1 MASSQNSHTSD
12 LIKRFETLSSPKSA
26 TKPTTLT
33 RRGAATKRTASAPK
47 DDAGSAAIA
56 TIEAAQSMLSAAI
69 AHSQTPPQ
77 PNWQRQLSSIT
88 AAAAQPSSLPAPPR
102 AGMSLEAPTRRSRRG
117 SHIGGMARAATFN
130 NVIEPQESQAIT
142 ALNRRAEIDDDLD
155 MPANLWLEYAQSCI
169 EDAQQCQSIGDYETA
184 FVKYTMAGNV
194 YSKKLLHSRSGN
206 SGIDSLKYAKLRTDV
221 ATWVADE
228 LEQLRGMLDNGAHA
242 VTPRSSRPS
251 STQLQQPARRAGL
264 GGSTPFSP
272 KLPAQVAHSM
282 AEHHPMPGASQ
293 PLDSALSNMAIVN
306 QSREN
311 RRVTAVIGPESL
323 CVDEESSHSDNDDDD
338 DGIFDHDI
346 EVAAPTQSHAT
357 SRANSNTS
365 SATDISSM
373 LSYHAPTNG
382 RPRVPAYPPASII
395 QSQSRSSLSSDE
407 TPDSDAV
414 LDFMQRNNSV
424 CPPQSQIESR
434 RPSARSLSVKHSSD
448 SLGQQS
454 PKPPLYRNIDM
465 PQPVATTEL
474 RPVSRPPPPVPLPV
488 LPSRPQLPPRS
499 YQNSPMS
506 FAASRTAIK
515 FRNSPSVPPPNRP
528 PIPLPVHQPGG
539 GSSYSVNGQQDEPLF
554 TPNGTR
560 LYSHQN
566 AVGSDPALSGQLQ
579 SGSNPRNSAVYEH
592 PEVLSP
598 TTDTLSPQSRRISH
612 ISDSG
617 VFGVTGLKNF
627 GNTCFMNSVIQ
638 CLIGTKPLT
647 RYFMRGEWKKDLI
660 KTNQAQADVVMEFS
674 KVVESMWQGQYSSI
688 SPKDFRIAI
697 ASCSEQFK
705 GNGQE
710 DAHEFASFLLDTLH
724 EMLNRMHPRPPPDRE
739 PTFEEEIEFEQLTDE
754 EQSEH
759 QWEKYMRRNS
769 SIVNSIFQGQIQSRL
784 TCMSCQHTST
794 TYHTFTE
801 LSLPIPEPRNSH
813 SQEGPDGPAAE
824 PNIPPNY
831 SLPVN
836 IYQCLDA
843 FSETEVLD
851 GDDKWHCPQC
861 MAKRPATKRL
871 MVSRLP
877 LVLIVH
883 LKRFSTIGHF
893 REKLDT
899 NVLVP
904 TFNMCLQKYVTFNST
919 EQPTTYNL
927 YAVANHYGS
936 MSSGHYTASVSD

>member
-1 MASSQNSHTSD
+1 
-12 LIKRFETLSSPKSA
+12 
-26 TKPTTLT
+26 
-33 RRGAATKRTASAPK
+33 
-47 DDAGSAAIA
+47 
-56 TIEAAQSMLSAAI
+56 
-69 AHSQTPPQ
+69 
-77 PNWQRQLSSIT
+77 
-88 AAAAQPSSLPAPPR
+88 
-102 AGMSLEAPTRRSRRG
+102 MSLEAPTRRSRRG

-155 MPANLWLEYAQSCI
+155 MPADLWLEYAQSCI

-448 SLGQQS
+448 SLGQ
-454 PKPPLYRNIDM
+454 
-465 PQPVATTEL
+465 
-474 RPVSRPPPPVPLPV
+474 
-488 LPSRPQLPPRS
+488 
-499 YQNSPMS
+499 
-506 FAASRTAIK
+506 
-515 FRNSPSVPPPNRP
+515 
-528 PIPLPVHQPGG
+528 H
-539 GSSYSVNGQQDEPLF
+539 
-554 TPNGTR
+554 
-560 LYSHQN
+560 HQN

-705 GNGQE
+705 GNDQE

-936 MSSGHYTASVSD
+936 MS